1 MKVLLPVDGSNY
13 TKKMLDYIV
22 AHPSIFTVEQEYML
36 LTIVSPLMPQAA
48 GLLGKAA
55 VDEYYKEVSKE
66 ALDKAYAFLKEK
78 GFNVSQGYK
87 VGYVSEALPQAA
99 DDGSYDLVVMGTH
112 GQGAWGNLMLGS
124 VANAMLSR
132 SKVPVLLIR

>member
-1 MKVLLPVDGSNY
+1 MKILLPVDGSEF
-13 TKKMLDYIV
+13 TKKILDYIV
-22 AHPSIFTVEQEYML
+22 AHPSIFSAEQEYML
-36 LTIVSPLMPQAA
+36 LTIVPPLLPQAA
-48 GLLGKAA
+48 GLLGRAA
-55 VDEYYKEVSKE
+55 VDEYYKETSKE
-66 ALDKAYAFLKEK
+66 ALDKAFAFLKEK

-87 VGYVSEALPQAA
+87 VGYVSEALPEEA
-99 DDGSYDLVVMGTH
+99 DGGGYDLAVMGTH